1 MGLILSNMGMR
12 WGSQI
17 FNVIGGSPII
27 VIYFSRK
34 LLQPLDLLDGWY
46 NNRVR

>member
-1 MGLILSNMGMR
+1 MGLILSSMGMK

-27 VIYFSRK
+27 IIYLSRK
-34 LLQPLDLLDGWY
+34 LLQP
-46 NNRVR
+46 